1 MWHYIITSPVTKL
14 KTNLKLKIMTSG
26 AKTILGLLAVG
37 AAGVAVGM
45 LLAPQKGSDTRASI
59 KDTISDLSDK
69 LTDFISEGK
78 EKLADATEEIR
89 THANGAKKEVK
100 AGIEQTKQALS

>member
-1 MWHYIITSPVTKL
+1 MWHYIINLLVTKN
-14 KTNLKLKIMTSG
+14 KNQLKLKIMTSG

-45 LLAPQKGSDTRASI
+45 LLAPQKGSDTRSSI

-69 LTDFISEGK
+69 LTDFISDGK

-89 THANGAKKEVK
+89 THANNAKKEVK
-100 AGIEQTKQALS
+100 AGIDHTKQALS

>member
-1 MWHYIITSPVTKL
+1 
-14 KTNLKLKIMTSG
+14 MTSG

-45 LLAPQKGSDTRASI
+45 LLAPQKGADTRNSI
-59 KDTISDLSDK
+59 KDTIGDLSDK

-78 EKLADATEEIR
+78 EKLADASEEIR
-89 THANGAKKEVK
+89 SHANGIKKEVK
-100 AGIEQTKQALS
+100 AGVDNTKQALS